1 MFAHF
6 NDLPPLNDTN
16 EVRIL
21 YGGEPVSDDD
31 WCAALHRSIK
41 SVLYDLKSKDRYMYT
56 KVERQE
62 SASTRWCKSEL
73 SNVDY
78 KIKNHKFYR
87 ELSEKSVL

>member
-1 MFAHF
+1 
-6 NDLPPLNDTN
+6 
-16 EVRIL
+16 
-21 YGGEPVSDDD
+21 
-31 WCAALHRSIK
+31 
-41 SVLYDLKSKDRYMYT
+41 MYT